1 MHHPV
6 PAAHRSPGVTAVFTM
21 HNPDSGSSLQFVMKS

>member
-21 HNPDSGSSLQFVMKS
+21 HNPDSDSLQFVMKS